1 MCQNLKAKHLKMKS
15 AINIPSTKKMMLVI
29 RTERERKRERER
41 ERERDKT
48 LYMEKYIFIILG

>member
-29 RTERERKRERER
+29 RTERERKRERE
-41 ERERDKT
+41 KT
-48 LYMEKYIFIILG
+48 LCMEKYIFIILG

>member
-41 ERERDKT
+41 KHFVW
-48 LYMEKYIFIILG
+48 KNIFL